1 LQRDGDGSGL
11 DWGRGGEMRRSE
23 APEGSGG
30 EGEFGE
36 RRYRGRWVLQS
47 VGDESYRGTGKDEG
61 EQQGFRSSARCK
73 RAEANAMR
81 MAQTLTH
88 KLCNV
93 PPQLVQLFVL
103 TLSLE
108 RVRLDP
114 LLSVRVSLFLAAWCR
129 WTCFG

>member
-1 LQRDGDGSGL
+1 
-11 DWGRGGEMRRSE
+11 
-23 APEGSGG
+23 
-30 EGEFGE
+30 
-36 RRYRGRWVLQS
+36 
-47 VGDESYRGTGKDEG
+47 
-61 EQQGFRSSARCK
+61 
-73 RAEANAMR
+73 MR